1 MFPVSWSPV
10 CTLMSHPTV
19 LAAAPYTESRRQHP
33 TQRDACGTLPRV
45 APAAPYP
52 EGRLQH
58 PTPGAAGSTLPRDNE
73 CSWSLMSV
81 LVEFFYLYPRGL
93 RDSGTCLVRVRSGSL
108 MGPPYD
114 AGGDAIPGCLFP
126 RGGSGFLATL
136 LAEAPYPDGLRV
148 PDLRCR
154 ASWSPSA
161 SPLMVSICLSSH
173 GVRLPLPSWS
183 PSASPLMESVCLS
196 PHGVRLHHP
205 SWSTSASTLMVFV
218 CLSHHGVHLP
228 LPSWTEWLRELSGT
242 SVRLA
247 CDSTLDVLLPS
258 PFSTW
263 GASTASVWGLWMACW
278 VPSCLGSLLEVVGY
292 RSSDRSS
299 ASTSLDCHGFR
310 RRRSRP

>member
-1 MFPVSWSPV
+1 
-10 CTLMSHPTV
+10 
-19 LAAAPYTESRRQHP
+19 
-33 TQRDACGTLPRV
+33 
-45 APAAPYP
+45 
-52 EGRLQH
+52 
-58 PTPGAAGSTLPRDNE
+58 
-73 CSWSLMSV
+73 MSV
-81 LVEFFYLYPRGL
+81 LVGYICLSPRG
-93 RDSGTCLVRVRSGSL
+93 RSGF
-108 MGPPYD
+108 M
-114 AGGDAIPGCLFP
+114 ATI
-126 RGGSGFLATL
+126 LA
-136 LAEAPYPDGLRV
+136 AAPYPDGLRV

-161 SPLMVSICLSSH
+161 SPLMVS
-173 GVRLPLPSWS
+173 
-183 PSASPLMESVCLS
+183 VCLS
-196 PHGVRLHHP
+196 PHGVYLP
-205 SWSTSASTLMVFV
+205 LLSWCTSASPLRESVF
-218 CLSHHGVHLP
+218 LSHHGVHLP

-278 VPSCLGSLLEVVGY
+278 VPSCLGSLLEVGGY